1 MKKHL
6 TAAGIFAALFVL
18 VLLLVKCVDVS
29 PIGPEGTAVGL
40 SGINAAAQKAI
51 GVHMGAYT
59 VSEYLGYLALAVAAA
74 FACVGLVQLLRRKSL
89 WKVDREILALGVL
102 YIVLGCLYVLFEKLV
117 VNYRPVLLPGETVPA
132 ASFPSS
138 HSMLAYVIFG
148 SAAQLVSRYV
158 KKKTARSVL
167 FALCILLGFAT
178 VLLRLLSGVHWLTDI
193 VAGMLLGFALDE
205 LYAAAIS
212 LHNTSGTD
220 Q

>member
-1 MKKHL
+1 
-6 TAAGIFAALFVL
+6 
-18 VLLLVKCVDVS
+18 
-29 PIGPEGTAVGL
+29 
-40 SGINAAAQKAI
+40 
-51 GVHMGAYT
+51 
-59 VSEYLGYLALAVAAA
+59 
-74 FACVGLVQLLRRKSL
+74 
-89 WKVDREILALGVL
+89 
-102 YIVLGCLYVLFEKLV
+102 
-117 VNYRPVLLPGETVPA
+117 
-132 ASFPSS
+132 
-138 HSMLAYVIFG
+138 MLAYVIFG